1 MAEKKLGKQTV
12 NFERQPFILSSAAVG
27 GKKEG
32 EGPLKSWFDIVLDDD
47 MYGEKT
53 WEKAESKMLKEA
65 MLSAL
70 KKSGKEKT
78 AIDLVLSGDLLNQ
91 LMSSSF
97 MARDLHLPFLGLY
110 GACSTMTESL
120 LMGAMLID
128 GGFAHNLIVG
138 ASSHFCTAERQFRM
152 PVEHGNQRPPSAQW
166 TATAAG
172 AMVVSEERQNTANV
186 GNASSDSGPFTPFNV
201 KVDCG
206 TIGKIIDAG
215 VTDPNQM
222 GSAMAPAA
230 VDTILNHLTDTGRAI
245 DDYDLVITGDLG
257 YIGKDIAVDLLTD
270 AGLNPDAVKSCYD
283 DCGTM
288 LYYRE
293 NQDVHGGASGC
304 GCSASVFSGNIL
316 QRMRRG
322 ELKKVLMIST
332 GAMLSTISPF
342 QGESIPGIA
351 HAVALETC

>member
-1 MAEKKLGKQTV
+1 MAEKKIGKQTV
-12 NFERQPFILSSAAVG
+12 KFEKRPFIIGEAAVG
-27 GKKEG
+27 GKKESQ
-32 EGPLKSWFDIVLDDD
+32 GPLCSMFDLTLKDDL
-47 MYGEKT
+47 YGEKT
-53 WEKAESKMLKEA
+53 WEKAESKMLKET
-65 MLSAL
+65 MLIAL
-70 KKSGKEKT
+70 KKSGKTTKDV
-78 AIDLVLSGDLLNQ
+78 DLVLSGDLLNQ
-91 LMSSSF
+91 IMSSSF

-120 LMGAMLID
+120 LLGSMLTD

-152 PVEHGNQRPPSAQW
+152 PVEHGNQRPPSAGW

-172 AMVVSEERQNTANV
+172 SMVISERSVAK
-186 GNASSDSGPFTPFNV
+186 PHIR
-201 KVDCG
+201 VDCG
-206 TIGKIIDAG
+206 TIGKVIDAG
-215 VTDPNQM
+215 IKDVNQM

-230 VDTILNHLTDTGRAI
+230 VDTILTHLEDTGRSF

-257 YIGKDIAVDLLTD
+257 YIGKAIAQDLLID
-270 AGLNPDAVKSCYD
+270 AGIPEAMVHMRYN

-293 NQDVHGGASGC
+293 KQDVHGGGSGC
-304 GCSASVFSGNIL
+304 GCSAAVFSGHIISK
-316 QRMRRG
+316 MRKG
-322 ELKKVLMIST
+322 ELSRVLMLST

-351 HAVALETC
+351 HAVVLEVE